1 MEWFKQ
7 LGHRNTCLFQ
17 LSVSVLKKN
26 DYCKVSLAFPTGK
39 VPFLIASPAGFFARS
54 IAVSI

>member
-7 LGHRNTCLFQ
+7 LSHCNTCLFQ

-26 DYCKVSLAFPTGK
+26 DYCKVFLAFPTGK
-39 VPFLIASPAGFFARS
+39 FPFLIASLAGFFARS
-54 IAVSI
+54 IAVSV